1 MFLSVSGN
9 RSEQSTAHGQ
19 TDLRITNHR
28 GHKFPRS
35 LTPRSFKTRIEWPSV
50 LKGNVHAFRNGSDV
64 IYGPVFQLSVLQSVR
79 TNQHAGIIWHIIQS
93 EMRPR
98 YYARCEMKFTLH
110 AQKLRSVQRA
120 EYKAFSA
127 DNTEKQ
133 NQSVNQKKQEMDP
146 DKQCAWSTISLYW
159 TTCYLDLSVIWQG
172 KSILCQWRMKVL
184 WDALRPCCLSNRQ
197 AT

>member
-28 GHKFPRS
+28 
-35 LTPRSFKTRIEWPSV
+35 
-50 LKGNVHAFRNGSDV
+50 
-64 IYGPVFQLSVLQSVR
+64 VR
-79 TNQHAGIIWHIIQS
+79 TNQHAGITWHIIQS

-133 NQSVNQKKQEMDP
+133 NQSVNKKKQEMDP

-159 TTCYLDLSVIWQG
+159 TTCYLDLSVI
-172 KSILCQWRMKVL
+172 
-184 WDALRPCCLSNRQ
+184 
-197 AT
+197 